1 MNEIE
6 TIRRRKIVD
15 INNEEEVN
23 YVDPGNH
30 IAKINTYNNHLVV
43 GRRGSGKT
51 TLVLKTIKGNVNNF
65 TFPVDCQLL
74 RSKKESNSI
83 LSTILVDFLSSLK
96 NKLILDNRYLSTKN
110 NYLNQS
116 TGVLGWFRRK
126 FNLIEDD
133 VLLNFLEFSQ
143 LEESITG
150 LIDFFKKTE
159 NLPESIEILSNY
171 KISESTADKSSRKIE
186 NKLTANFGTKHTLE
200 IKPYVP
206 KVDLG
211 LETLNTI
218 ERVLTNDTSSSKEEE
233 KSFKYSTTI
242 TKTDEF
248 DKIKQTIADIF
259 SDFKRLTQKHIILYL
274 DDFYLID
281 ANKQPYINQYFHD
294 IYKATKS
301 SAFCFKICTIPNR
314 VRLNESNQVDFSYK
328 DDYSPIKLDKELYDL
343 ENLKDFLL
351 KVLVSLDK
359 TSSINSKNILDLFS
373 NEGVLDYTIVA
384 TGGVPRDFIIT
395 FGELI
400 RTSRQ
405 EGSSTIKKE
414 HLYSVIS
421 DFREDKDKNIEV
433 DSSISPELLRKA
445 VGIIKKEIIE
455 TKNTNV
461 FLYPNDKVK
470 QHENLLKNLV
480 NLRYLHIINEDT
492 TSENVKNK
500 VFTSYLVDMT
510 LYATGKRLK
519 QGFEFRHFWEKDS
532 ESRHT
537 QLRNA
542 PIWSFKDED
551 IT

>member
-1 MNEIE
+1 MNEVE
-6 TIRRRKIVD
+6 AIRRRKIIDV
-15 INNEEEVN
+15 NSEEIN

-30 IAKINTYNNHLVV
+30 ITKISSYNNHLVV

-74 RSKKESNSI
+74 RGKKESNDI
-83 LSTILVDFLSSLK
+83 LSTVFVDLLSSLK
-96 NKLILDNRYLSTKN
+96 SKLIFDSHYLIAKN
-110 NYLNQS
+110 NYLNKS
-116 TGVLGWFRRK
+116 TGIAGWFRK
-126 FNLIEDD
+126 KLNLIEDEI
-133 VLLNFLEFSQ
+133 LINFLEFNQ
-143 LEESITG
+143 LEEAIAG

-171 KISESTADKSSRKIE
+171 KKSESTSDKSSKKIE
-186 NKLTANFGTKHTLE
+186 NKLTANFGVKHTVE
-200 IKPYVP
+200 IKPYIP
-206 KVDLG
+206 KVDVG

-218 ERVLTNDTSSSKEEE
+218 ERVLTKETSLTKEEE
-233 KSFKYSTTI
+233 KSYKYSTTI

-248 DKIKQTIADIF
+248 DKIKQTIADVF
-259 SDFKRLTQKHIILYL
+259 SDFRRLTKKHIILYL
-274 DDFYLID
+274 DDFYLIE
-281 ANKQPYINQYFHD
+281 ANRQPYISQYFHD

-351 KVLVSLDK
+351 KVLVSLDQ
-359 TSSINSKNILDLFS
+359 TTSINSKNILDLFS
-373 NEGVLDYTIVA
+373 NESVLDYSIVA

-400 RTSRQ
+400 RTARQ
-405 EGSSTIKKE
+405 ESSSTIKKE

-445 VGIIKKEIIE
+445 VGIIKNEIVE
-455 TKNTNV
+455 NKNTNV
-461 FLYPNDKVK
+461 FLYPNNKVK

-500 VFTSYLVDMT
+500 VFTSYLIDMT

-519 QGFEFRHFWEKDS
+519 QNFEFRHFWEKDT

-542 PIWSFKDED
+542 PIWSFRDED
-551 IT
+551 IN